1 MLFTDSNRAAKTAVP
16 FQNIDR
22 FPITT
27 DMSPLANYLDQL
39 SSQYLTLHTRK
50 ENAFWDSKMGLSSDA
65 ALSQQQTSEAEIAIN
80 AFAQDA
86 ERLKQL
92 RELASAATPTTDE
105 AVALDGW
112 EKYFE
117 ANTIE
122 DKQARELSAEIVEL
136 EGKLLVA
143 RGGMNLGYTDP
154 ATGKFKPTTST
165 ELANIK
171 RVSPDEALRKA
182 AYQGLQDIG
191 PFVLSNGFLEII
203 KKRNELGRIC
213 GFEDYYD
220 WKVTRTEGFSKEVL
234 FELLDDL
241 EARTRESGKRAMS
254 DFVKEKGES
263 AKRGWNYE
271 YLRSGDITKE
281 FDPYL
286 PFADALERWVR
297 SFAAL
302 GIRYR
307 RATLTLDLI
316 DRKGKYE
323 NGFMHGPMPSFYD
336 HGKWNPARINFTANA
351 MPDKIGSG
359 SEAINTLFHEGG
371 HAAHFSNVQMNAPC
385 FAQEFAPTSV
395 AYAETQSMFCDSL
408 LGDAD
413 WLTRYAKNAS
423 GESVPFGLIERQI
436 NQVHPHEVIGVRAM
450 LGVCYFEKAIYELP
464 EAELTAENI
473 TRIAHEVEQSLYF
486 MEEAPRPILAVPH
499 ILAGESS
506 AYYHGYVMA
515 EMAVQQTRSYFL
527 NKYGYLTDN
536 PNIGPELEAGY
547 WKPGNSV
554 SFMELVKNVTGKPF
568 NADALVDHVNT
579 SAEQTIANAKKNIER
594 STNTPPYTGTV
605 DLDADIR
612 VMHGNELICEFKND
626 SDFQQANDQF
636 KTWVEKH
643 YPKK

>member
-1 MLFTDSNRAAKTAVP
+1 
-16 FQNIDR
+16 
-22 FPITT
+22 
-27 DMSPLANYLDQL
+27 MSVLANFLDQL
-39 SSQYLTLHTRK
+39 SSQFITLHRRK
-50 ENAFWDSKMGLSSDA
+50 ENAFWDSKMGLSADA
-65 ALSQQQTSEAEIAIN
+65 ALSQQTTSEAEIAMN
-80 AFAQDA
+80 SFAQDA
-86 ERLKQL
+86 KNLKHL
-92 RELASAATPTTDE
+92 RELASAVPVTTDE
-105 AVALDGW
+105 SIAVKGW

-117 ANTIE
+117 ANAIE
-122 DKQARELSAEIVEL
+122 DEQARKLSAEIVEL

-143 RGGMNLGYTDP
+143 RGSMNLGYTDP

-165 ELANIK
+165 ELSNIK

-182 AYQGLQDIG
+182 AYQGLQNIG
-191 PFVLSNGFLEII
+191 PFVLENGFIEII

-220 WKVTRTEGFSKEVL
+220 WKVTRTEGFSKKTL
-234 FELLDDL
+234 FELLDNL
-241 EARTRESGKRAMS
+241 EVRTRESGKRTMTE
-254 DFVKEKGES
+254 FIKEKGDS
-263 AKRGWNYE
+263 ANRGWNYE
-271 YLRSGDITKE
+271 YLRSGDIVTE

-286 PFADALERWVR
+286 PFAQALERWVR

-302 GIRYR
+302 GIKYR
-307 RATLTLDLI
+307 QAILTLDLI

-408 LGDAD
+408 LSDAD
-413 WLTRYAKNAS
+413 WLERYAKNVN
-423 GESVPFGLIERQI
+423 GQSVPFDLIERQI

-464 EAELTAENI
+464 EAELTPENI
-473 TRIAHEVEQSLYF
+473 TKVAQEIERSLYF

-554 SFMELVKNVTGKPF
+554 SFMDLVKNVTGKPF

-579 SAEQTIANAKKNIER
+579 STEQTISNAKKKIDH
-594 STNTPPYTGTV
+594 SATMPPYAGSIA
-605 DLDADIR
+605 LDADIR
-612 VMHGNELICEFKND
+612 VMHGNELICEFKNG
-626 SDFQQANDQF
+626 SDFQPANEKF